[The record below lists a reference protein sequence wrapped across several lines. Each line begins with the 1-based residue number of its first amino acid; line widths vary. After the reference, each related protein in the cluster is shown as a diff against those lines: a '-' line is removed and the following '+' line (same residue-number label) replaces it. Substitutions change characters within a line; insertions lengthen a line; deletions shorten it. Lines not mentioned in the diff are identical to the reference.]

1 MSTSLKIIKALKNSR
16 AYSALETIALSI
28 VPYPRHADVA
38 PVSGLHRGGLVKLDR
53 SYRNMYLLHRDCHLG
68 LAGDLRSLCKDC
80 DSRPRLLEIAAGSGW
95 NATKFIQSGF
105 DYCGLDI
112 SETAVALLM
121 RRHPE
126 AKFLNISISDAGI
139 LASDSFDIVVSFSM
153 LEHLAEYERA
163 LSEMVRIARQHLFV
177 TFFEGLSDEPED
189 KVATYHFDRRAYS
202 FFGRKFLD
210 LQSSYADKFHWNR
223 YSKATIERISREAG
237 AKSVEFLSSVN
248 RPYLK
253 KETILH
259 VSK

>member
-1 MSTSLKIIKALKNSR
+1 MKALKNNR
-16 AYSALETIALSI
+16 AYSALENIALSI
-28 VPYPRHADVA
+28 APYPSHADVA
-38 PVSGLHRGGLVKLDR
+38 PVGGLHRGELVKLDK
-53 SYRNMYLLHRDCHLG
+53 SYRNMYFLHRDCHLG
-68 LAGDLRSLCKDC
+68 LAGDIRSLYKDC
-80 DSRPRLLEIAAGSGW
+80 DTRPRLLEVAAGSGW
-95 NATKFIQSGF
+95 NATKFIQAGF
-105 DYCGLDI
+105 DYYGLDI
-112 SETAVALLM
+112 SEPAVALLM

-126 AKFLNISISDAGI
+126 ASFLNIGISDAAI
-139 LASDSFDIVVSFSM
+139 LASGSFDVVVSFSM

-163 LSEMVRIARQHLFV
+163 LTEMVRIAHQHLFV

-189 KVATYHFDRRAYS
+189 KVVTHPFDRKTYS

-210 LQSSYADKFHWNR
+210 LQSLYTDKFYWNR

-237 AKSVEFLSSVN
+237 AKSVEFLSSGN